1 VEDGCDIYL
10 DSRAG
15 RRFLEPVYDLE
26 AGYCREDSKVIIGQ
40 PSVR

>member
-1 VEDGCDIYL
+1 MANYIRKSAIV
-10 DSRAG
+10 
-15 RRFLEPVYDLE
+15 LEPVYDLE